1 MTAHLLTA
9 MIIFPFLGAGAQ
21 ALDLRASVLK
31 WLALGASIISAIL
44 GVLVLGHNLAGLP
57 VESLLDQ
64 LPWVGSYAI
73 NYELSVDGISMVP
86 VLIASVIFP
95 VLLASEWDRR
105 EGARGLHALLLI
117 LQGALLGAVCSQD
130 LFLMFF
136 FWSLSSLPIFFLTGI
151 WGGSSREQSAF
162 RTLVTA
168 AVGNSL
174 LFGALILIYY
184 SKDPHTDRKSV
195 V

>member
-1 MTAHLLTA
+1 